1 MVLSIYPTSLA
12 CRNQLPTGKFFA
24 PLAGIANGG
33 EREGK
38 EKKGEEKERR
48 RKRKKK
54 EERLFPSVSISG
66 STKTTPHFDHHI
78 SPLI

>member
-1 MVLSIYPTSLA
+1 MLA
-12 CRNQLPTGKFFA
+12 SCFLAVNFLHLFSWDCERGRERGK
-24 PLAGIANGG
+24 
-33 EREGK
+33 RE
-38 EKKGEEKERR
+38 KGEEKDRR

-66 STKTTPHFDHHI
+66 STKTTPHYFDHNI